1 MNYKIYMISVL
12 LVSNYIQAC
21 AVCFGAPD
29 DPVTIGM
36 SNAIMF
42 LLCTILFVLSCIIY
56 SIIKLIKKSKNIES

>member
-1 MNYKIYMISVL
+1 MNYKIYMIIVL

-21 AVCFGAPD
+21 AVCFGEPD

-36 SNAIMF
+36 NNAIMF